1 MEGLK
6 RNGEKCALTTS
17 DRPQA
22 SERRRNRCHGGLRTC
37 GFLPPR
43 LSRPDVEKTKDTASG
58 GGREWKRRGCDDSP
72 RTERKEGGQGNK
84 EERGSNKNAL
94 SQSRLF
100 RSGMD
105 LAGTG
110 SRAGAGAVATIS
122 TMKWELLFRGRG
134 SPSPLPQGPK
144 LRVTSR
150 SPLPIFEGSY
160 GTPSLFLLPPRPP
173 ACARAG
179 GRPSE
184 M

>member
-1 MEGLK
+1 MPWRPTYVRLF
-6 RNGEKCALTTS
+6 AATS
-17 DRPQA
+17 VKA
-22 SERRRNRCHGGLRTC
+22 GC
-37 GFLPPR
+37 G
-43 LSRPDVEKTKDTASG
+43 K
-58 GGREWKRRGCDDSP
+58 KRRTP
-72 RTERKEGGQGNK
+72 RAAEGERERERGRGAAMTVLERKGRKEGREGNK

-105 LAGTG
+105 LAGGTG

-122 TMKWELLFRGRG
+122 TMKWEHLFRGRG

-179 GRPSE
+179 RRPSE

>member
-1 MEGLK
+1 MTVL
-6 RNGEKCALTTS
+6 
-17 DRPQA
+17 
-22 SERRRNRCHGGLRTC
+22 ERKG
-37 GFLPPR
+37 
-43 LSRPDVEKTKDTASG
+43 
-58 GGREWKRRGCDDSP
+58 
-72 RTERKEGGQGNK
+72 RKEGREGNK

-110 SRAGAGAVATIS
+110 FRAGAIATIS
-122 TMKWELLFRGRG
+122 TMKWEHLFRQGRG
-134 SPSPLPQGPK
+134 SPSLPQGPK